1 MRLNQLR
8 KRSLEE
14 LDDVIE
20 EILARNPDFMI
31 ELDKILD
38 GDPAKPHRRNPLRRV
53 RPKGRTR
60 KFI

>member
-8 KRSLEE
+8 KRSLKE

-38 GDPAKPHRRNPLRRV
+38 GDSAKPHQRCQHTDEQDEAIVNE
-53 RPKGRTR
+53 
-60 KFI
+60 F